1 MGGPQARAAY
11 GASGSETKESR
22 VPGSARTPAVLPVP
36 GAALSS
42 EEGLQHGRRW
52 GYLSQVSSHSSLS
65 QHVFEQAW
73 KLPCG
78 ARQYAGLGGVGAG
91 QASGCIRVSQK
102 KYPFSYHKSPT
113 IVVMMSRRKCNNE
126 AYTR

>member
-42 EEGLQHGRRW
+42 EEGLQHARRW

-73 KLPCG
+73 KLPRVEP
-78 ARQYAGLGGVGAG
+78 ASTQVWV
-91 QASGCIRVSQK
+91 ASGRGRPQVASA
-102 KYPFSYHKSPT
+102 YL
-113 IVVMMSRRKCNNE
+113 RRSILFHITK
-126 AYTR
+126 AQLLLS